1 MEKKHKHNKLDKL
14 VKAELDRR
22 VRKVEKNLSDD
33 GSFDP
38 DKIDSEVL
46 LQRIKKQIKEKEVQK
61 EKIEQE
67 KEMRVYR
74 RERRVG
80 IVIAVL
86 VGSFL
91 ATMTS
96 EANRTYIGDRIRYL
110 VGNEVIVRVGGSD
123 GNGEIG
129 SEEKELL
136 AYQEIQEKMGI
147 PVPVLNYGPGVRNSF
162 EYNFLHGDSIAAIKY
177 KYGDMTLDL
186 CMINK
191 SRTEKSVMAFHGKII
206 KEVEVMGGIL
216 VIPVQKIKDTTDFE
230 SEFAAQWE
238 YKDGYYQLS
247 GKIGE
252 KEFIEVVENIS
263 Y

>member
-1 MEKKHKHNKLDKL
+1 MT
-14 VKAELDRR
+14 
-22 VRKVEKNLSDD
+22 
-33 GSFDP
+33 G
-38 DKIDSEVL
+38 
-46 LQRIKKQIKEKEVQK
+46 VQTCALP
-61 EKIEQE
+61 I
-67 KEMRVYR
+67 
-74 RERRVG
+74 
-80 IVIAVL
+80 L

>member
-110 VGNEVIVRVGGSD
+110 VGNEVVIRVGGYE
-123 GNGEIG
+123 GEENLE
-129 SEEKELL
+129 SEEKERL

-147 PVPVLNYGPGVRNSF
+147 AVPVFKYGLGSKDSF
-162 EYNFLHGDSIAAIKY
+162 EYNFVHGDSIATIKY
-177 KYGDMTLDL
+177 QYEDMTLDL

-191 SRTEKSVMAFHGKII
+191 NRTEVSGMKFHGKII
-206 KEVEVMGGIL
+206 KEVEVMGGL
-216 VIPVQKIKDTTDFE
+216 LTIPVQKIKDIEDTQ
-230 SEFAAQWE
+230 SSYAAQWE
-238 YKDGYYQLS
+238 YKDGYYQLN
-247 GKIGE
+247 GKVGE
-252 KEFIEVVENIS
+252 KEFIEIIENI
-263 Y
+263 YY